1 MDTGD
6 IEFLTS
12 STTYRELALRCREFL
27 SYRQAQDRELEEM
40 AEATLFN
47 LAVEYLVQTGMARP
61 RAELFCNDPEN
72 LEELAMRIVSIMGPG
87 GSASGPSPRPFS
99 G

>member
-1 MDTGD
+1 MDAGD

-27 SYRQAQDRELEEM
+27 SYRQPGQDAELGEL

-61 RAELFCNDPEN
+61 QAEQFCNDPDN
-72 LEELAMRIVSIMGPG
+72 LEELALRIVSIMGPG
-87 GSASGPSPRPFS
+87 DPPLP
-99 G
+99 